1 MAAPGQNRCT
11 WNPEGRAVLLAVG
24 DPSVVRVSLRCV
36 DELDAIE
43 RELDV
48 AREHDDSVARTRLI
62 AQALAL
68 PAAEPFRA
76 EYLDELAYAYEQLG
90 RFDEAVD
97 AMRKAL
103 DAGWDGELDDHPS
116 ARALIADLLLRAGRA
131 SEAERA
137 WRETELER
145 PRDPRVYRAAGNAY
159 ANVGLHEQAFQWR
172 TRGLKLA
179 LELADPDEGELLWLL
194 AEERAEGLG
203 ELDELQRRAE
213 ETIWEADREDR
224 ERAERFLRGLHAA
237 EQAAP
242 RQQ

>member
-1 MAAPGQNRCT
+1 MLV
-11 WNPEGRAVLLAVG
+11 AVA

-36 DELDAIE
+36 DDLDAIE
-43 RELDV
+43 QELDV
-48 AREHDDSVARTRLI
+48 AREHDDSIARARLI
-62 AQALAL
+62 PQALAL

-116 ARALIADLLLRAGRA
+116 ARALIADLLLRAGRG

-137 WRETELER
+137 WREAELER
-145 PRDPRVYRAAGNAY
+145 PRDPRVHRAAGNAY
-159 ANVGLHEQAFQWR
+159 ANVGLYEQAFQWR
-172 TRGLKLA
+172 TRGLELA

-194 AEERAEGLG
+194 AEERANGLS
-203 ELDELQRRAE
+203 EPDQLQRRAE

-224 ERAERFLRGLHAA
+224 ERADRFLRGLHTA
-237 EQAAP
+237 EPAAP
-242 RQQ
+242 RSVNLEVGVVGLSAEQ